1 MPASVLNTLQLH
13 RTVRLGEPMIKT
25 QDLRKIFKIGKK
37 QKETLVA
44 VDGLNLQIAEG
55 EVFGFL
61 GPNGAGKTTT
71 VRMLTSLIRL
81 SSGSAEING
90 LKVGVDDTEIRRN
103 VGILT
108 ESPGLYERLTAEQ
121 NLRIFAELYGIPE
134 PEKAIN
140 KYLSMLDLWDR
151 RMDAA
156 GTYSKGMRQKLAV
169 ARAILHEPKVLF
181 LDEPTTGL
189 DPEAAKTVR
198 DFIDELKHQ
207 GRTIFMCTHNLDE
220 AERHCDRVGI
230 FKQRLLAL
238 DKPSALREQLF
249 GRKVV
254 FHLANATSEM
264 CAAVQALPE
273 VKTLEKI
280 ENKLLLSLDEPEK
293 MNPVITRVLVDEGAD
308 ILFIGEIKQSLERV
322 YLEMIRSEESSQ
334 TKKINQSVERNRA

>member
-1 MPASVLNTLQLH
+1 
-13 RTVRLGEPMIKT
+13 MIKT
-25 QDLRKIFKIGKK
+25 RNLRKTFKIGKK

-44 VDGLNLQIAEG
+44 VDGLNLEIAEG

-71 VRMLTSLIRL
+71 VRMLTSLIRP
-81 SSGSAEING
+81 SSGSAEIYG

-108 ESPGLYERLTAEQ
+108 ESPGLYERLSAEQ
-121 NLRIFAELYGIPE
+121 NLRIFAELYGISE

-156 GTYSKGMRQKLAV
+156 GTFSKGMRQKLAV
-169 ARAILHEPKVLF
+169 ARALLHEPKVLF

-230 FKQRLLAL
+230 FKQHLLAL

-254 FHLANATSEM
+254 FHLANATHEM
-264 CAAVQALPE
+264 ATAVQNLPDVNALE
-273 VKTLEKI
+273 II
-280 ENKLLLSLDEPEK
+280 ENKLLVSVEEPERI
-293 MNPVITRVLVDEGAD
+293 NPVITRVLVDEGAD
-308 ILFIGEIKQSLERV
+308 ILFIGEIKQSLEHV
-322 YLEMIRSEESSQ
+322 YLELIRNEESNTTDQLFQNEEGSR
-334 TKKINQSVERNRA
+334 S